1 MLCYALISVTVR
13 LEGGRGTFVN
23 AEYRFAD
30 FWSRS
35 NLLCMCVCVCVC
47 VCVCLCA
54 LSLSFV
60 YSMWGSDKQNGEM
73 AHCISG
79 LAANLR

>member
-1 MLCYALISVTVR
+1 MLSTDLQIFGAGLTCR
-13 LEGGRGTFVN
+13 
-23 AEYRFAD
+23 
-30 FWSRS
+30 
-35 NLLCMCVCVCVC
+35 VCVFVC
-47 VCVCLCA
+47 
-54 LSLSFV
+54 SFSFV